1 MKSLLGN
8 SCAKG
13 CLVYFVALVVIVTL
27 TALGIGGL
35 SARFGVGAQTDKP
48 QASILTTGRQQA
60 PPASQPGSVADAN
73 PPSGPSETSTVAP
86 FAPLP
91 NVDVGSLIQ
100 QAPQPQPT
108 TQPQS
113 GGLTGISSDTVSPF
127 YIVQAGDTLWSI
139 AQSYGVDTD
148 ALKAANNVISNFIQP
163 GQLLYLPQPGQ
174 QQAPASAPAS
184 APVPAATATTDLSS
198 APSGDQGGSSNASS
212 PEMPHTGINS
222 KP

>member
-1 MKSLLGN
+1 MKNILGN

-13 CLVYFVALVVIVTL
+13 CLVYFVALVVVLTL

-35 SARFGVGAQTDKP
+35 SARFGVGAQTGEP
-48 QASILTTGRQQA
+48 QASILTTERQQA
-60 PPASQPGSVADAN
+60 SPLSQSGTVAGANAPSAPA
-73 PPSGPSETSTVAP
+73 ETPTAAP
-86 FAPLP
+86 FASSVVTLP
-91 NVDVGSLIQ
+91 TVDVGALIQ
-100 QAPQPQPT
+100 QASQPQPT
-108 TQPQS
+108 TQQQS
-113 GGLTGISSDTVSPF
+113 GGLAGISADTVSPF

-174 QQAPASAPAS
+174 QQAPVP
-184 APVPAATATTDLSS
+184 APVPDAAATTDPSS
-198 APSGDQGGSSNASS
+198 LPSADQGGSSNPSS
-212 PEMPHTGINS
+212 PQMPRTGINS

>member
-1 MKSLLGN
+1 MKNILGN

-13 CLVYFVALVVIVTL
+13 CLVYFVALVVVLTL

-35 SARFGVGAQTDKP
+35 SARFGVGAQTGEP
-48 QASILTTGRQQA
+48 QASILTTERQQA
-60 PPASQPGSVADAN
+60 SPLSQSGSVAGAN
-73 PPSGPSETSTVAP
+73 SPSAPAETPSVVT
-86 FAPLP
+86 LP
-91 NVDVGSLIQ
+91 TADVGSLIQ
-100 QAPQPQPT
+100 QASQPQPT
-108 TQPQS
+108 TQQQS
-113 GGLTGISSDTVSPF
+113 GGLTGISADTVSPF

-174 QQAPASAPAS
+174 QQTPLP
-184 APVPAATATTDLSS
+184 APVPAAAATADPSSLPS
-198 APSGDQGGSSNASS
+198 APSGDQGGSSNPSS
-212 PEMPHTGINS
+212 PQMPRTGINS